1 MRVRN
6 IRGTKVCHPRGRR
19 RRTWKQFWL
28 HYSER
33 EWPSIC
39 RVSYCTE
46 PAKGGAHVEI
56 EGQFGVFIV
65 PMCEQHNNSENRD
78 WLSVKKGTIAV
89 PVDEG
94 DTTGPPGPCYCY
106 A

>member
-6 IRGTKVCHPRGRR
+6 IRGTKVCHARG
-19 RRTWKQFWL
+19 
-28 HYSER
+28 S
-33 EWPSIC
+33 P
-39 RVSYCTE
+39 
-46 PAKGGAHVEI
+46 GGAHKEI

-89 PVDEG
+89 PLDEG